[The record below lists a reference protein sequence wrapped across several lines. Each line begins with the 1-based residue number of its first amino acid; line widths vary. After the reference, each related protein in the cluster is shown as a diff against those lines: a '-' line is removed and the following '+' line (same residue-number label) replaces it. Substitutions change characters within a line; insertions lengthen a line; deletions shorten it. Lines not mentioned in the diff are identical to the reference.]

1 MKLIKTFIFL
11 FLLIFT
17 THAFGKSTA
26 YYQKTLAHILTECN
40 SKCQRQVFEQEI
52 QVAVIHLIDAILN
65 QLRFELSQKQ
75 KDLYD

>member
-17 THAFGKSTA
+17 THAFGKSKE